1 VKKPDARTPLSNDC
15 EATFERQ
22 LQTAKGQAEYQDLVR
37 LIAQVLDASGSGNDC
52 SVRISATKSKD
63 AYCIT
68 LYQDGV
74 ASYASALNWSQL
86 CERVT
91 NLV

>member
-1 VKKPDARTPLSNDC
+1 MKANGEKAPLPNDC
-15 EATFERQ
+15 EEKYDWQ
-22 LQTAKGQAEYQDLVR
+22 LKTVVGQAESQALVR

-52 SVRISATKSKD
+52 SLRISATKSRD

-74 ASYASALNWSQL
+74 AAYSSAVSWEELLQ
-86 CERVT
+86 RV
-91 NLV
+91 NALL